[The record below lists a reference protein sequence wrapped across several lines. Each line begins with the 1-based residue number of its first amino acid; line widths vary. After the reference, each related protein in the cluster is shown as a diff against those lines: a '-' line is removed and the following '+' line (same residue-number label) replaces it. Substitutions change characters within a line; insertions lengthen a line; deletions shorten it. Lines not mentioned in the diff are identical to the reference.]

1 MWIIAAALFTIAII
15 LFLTA
20 CGPSHSS
27 TASAAKAKASA
38 AASAARNNP
47 AVQADLNA
55 ANSCAV
61 HALNPGQA
69 HPITTFRGCMTTV
82 FPPGGSRKIALCVGR
97 EFALNYLKGK
107 AAVKAAITK
116 NCESIR

>member
-1 MWIIAAALFTIAII
+1 MWIIAAALFTIALI

-20 CGPSHSS
+20 CAKATNTSS
-27 TASAAKAKASA
+27 AKAKASA

-55 ANSCAV
+55 ANSCVV

-69 HPITTFRGCMTTV
+69 HPIIAFHSCITTV
-82 FPPGGSRKIALCVGR
+82 FPKGGSLKIATCAGQQFV
-97 EFALNYLKGK
+97 LNYLHGK
-107 AAVKAAITK
+107 AAVKAAVVK